1 MLRGTT
7 LIHLSLT
14 AQALTSAGCVHQ
26 KHPILRRDDGR
37 SRRSLKGKTVRLRSS
52 KTMFGAAFCARLQL
66 PGLSV
71 PYLRA
76 YSSLRCLWINKAYL
90 VDG

>member
-26 KHPILRRDDGR
+26 KHPILRRGDGR
-37 SRRSLKGKTVRLRSS
+37 SRRSLMANRHSVRDSETIFPIGQRVP
-52 KTMFGAAFCARLQL
+52 FQQ
-66 PGLSV
+66 PGLSEAN
-71 PYLRA
+71 RRG
-76 YSSLRCLWINKAYL
+76 YSSLHCLCGIPL
-90 VDG
+90 

>member
-26 KHPILRRDDGR
+26 KHPILRRGDGR
-37 SRRSLKGKTVRLRSS
+37 SRRSLKGKSRS
-52 KTMFGAAFCARLQL
+52 TAQLQDHVPQQFSTPFQQ

-71 PYLRA
+71 ASLA
-76 YSSLRCLWINKAYL
+76 VYSSFRSLFSVQL
-90 VDG
+90 

>member
-37 SRRSLKGKTVRLRSS
+37 SRRSLKGKNRSTAQLQDHVRRGLLCP
-52 KTMFGAAFCARLQL
+52 FAASRALCAISPRLL
-66 PGLSV
+66 F
-71 PYLRA
+71 
-76 YSSLRCLWINKAYL
+76 SSLLL
-90 VDG
+90 DQ